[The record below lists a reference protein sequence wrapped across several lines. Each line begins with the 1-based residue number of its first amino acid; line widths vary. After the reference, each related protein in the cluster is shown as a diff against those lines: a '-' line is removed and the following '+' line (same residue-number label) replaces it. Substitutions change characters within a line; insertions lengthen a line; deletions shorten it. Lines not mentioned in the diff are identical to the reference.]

1 MCVRMTLE
9 YANAAELGDVA
20 LPTVALLIWAY
31 IALFTQS
38 YVKIAVVQ
46 RLRKASFGA
55 LSYTGTGS

>member
-1 MCVRMTLE
+1 MLGS
-9 YANAAELGDVA
+9 ELRDVA
-20 LPTVALLIWAY
+20 QPTVALLIWAY

-38 YVKIAVVQ
+38 YVKIALVQ